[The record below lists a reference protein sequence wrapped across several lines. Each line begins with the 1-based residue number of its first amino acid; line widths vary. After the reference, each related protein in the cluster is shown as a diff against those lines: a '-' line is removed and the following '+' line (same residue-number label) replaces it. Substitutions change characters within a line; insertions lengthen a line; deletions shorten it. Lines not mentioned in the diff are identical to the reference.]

1 LARKYILDYRIHSL
15 IEIIIIGPV
24 NGAQLMFYFKLPK
37 VPGQVLHQD
46 NLFLQASPETCI
58 AFWIAIDRIN
68 GENRGL
74 QVVPGSHKYNL
85 VCPEVEM
92 ADVETS
98 VNCVGLRLPRN
109 MVPVQTV
116 MEPGDARFFHGSMV
130 HGSQP
135 NRTVDRWRRSLI
147 FHFVPKESVE
157 IAGFNLPAVGM
168 DGREVVVKE
177 AEGRGVCGEGW
188 AVNGPH

>member
-24 NGAQLMFYFKLPK
+24 NGAQLMFSRRCRARCYIRITCFYKQ
-37 VPGQVLHQD
+37 VPRR
-46 NLFLQASPETCI
+46 CI

-68 GENRGL
+68 GENGGL

-85 VCPEVEM
+85 VCPEAEM
-92 ADVETS
+92 VDVETS
-98 VNCVGLRLPRN
+98 VNCVGLRLPRD

-130 HGSQP
+130 HGLQP

-157 IAGFNLPAVGM
+157 IAGFFLPAVGM

-188 AVNGPH
+188 PVKGPH